1 MKRMDEMELHIQLS
15 AMRWAWLVIL
25 VVLGMVL
32 LGLTGV

>member
-15 AMRWAWLVIL
+15 AMRWALVVL